1 MTQNKDILPAHQ
13 LTVSVKIGTMILEF
27 KPAMH
32 ATTLASDAV
41 EVQLL
46 NAQHA
51 TVWLKDSSAV
61 ENASAWLDSTKL
73 LQQFSSAQSAH
84 ILAKHVSLSQHNAL
98 DATLLLTDSS
108 VEPLVPANLSI
119 LRIAPDCV
127 KNAIPLVQPVPT
139 VRSV

>member
-51 TVWLKDSSAV
+51 TVCLKDSSAV

-84 ILAKHVSLSQHNAL
+84 ILAKHVSLSQRNAL

-108 VEPLVPANLSI
+108 A
-119 LRIAPDCV
+119 
-127 KNAIPLVQPVPT
+127 
-139 VRSV
+139 